1 MSLPTPN
8 SMTTIKAWLSAIR
21 LRTLPLAAA
30 VILLPSGILALQGL
44 VQGSVVLHALWTA
57 FLLQILSNLANDYGD
72 AVSGADRHR
81 IGPARMVASGQ
92 ISVSAMR
99 KAILGVAALALI
111 SGVWLLIPLADSGP
125 AQAGGQ
131 GRFWGWLAL
140 GIAAVVAAIRYTVGS
155 NPYGYRGLGE
165 VAVLIFF
172 GPVAY
177 AGMRTL
183 HGQNMALGDWGP
195 ALATGLLA
203 ASVLNLNN
211 LRDREQDAQAGKITL
226 AVRMGNRRALYFQ
239 SFLVMTAVV
248 AMLVFA
254 WSRSVPLLWGWSL
267 MAVAYSN
274 LLRKIWQVQEARNYD
289 AFLKPTALYLLVM
302 ALMPWILH
310 WRTM

>member
-1 MSLPTPN
+1 
-8 SMTTIKAWLSAIR
+8 MTNFKAWLNAIR

-44 VQGSVVLHALWTA
+44 VQGPVVLHALWTA

-72 AVSGADRHR
+72 AVSGADSNR

-92 ISVSAMR
+92 ITASAMR
-99 KAILGVAALALI
+99 KAILMIAVLALI
-111 SGVWLLIPLADSGP
+111 SGVLLLLPLANFSHP
-125 AQAGGQ
+125 VAGGQ

-165 VAVLIFF
+165 VAVLVFF

-183 HGQNMALGDWGP
+183 HGQSMGLGDWGP

-226 AVRMGNRRALYFQ
+226 AVRIGNRKALYFQ
-239 SFLVMTAVV
+239 TFLVMSAVV
-248 AMLVFA
+248 ALVVFA
-254 WSRSVPLLWGWSL
+254 WSRSLPLLWGWSL
-267 MAVAYSN
+267 MAFAYSN
-274 LLRKIWQVQEARNYD
+274 LLRKIWQVHEPHGYD
-289 AFLKPTALYLLVM
+289 AFLRPTALYLLVM
-302 ALMPWILH
+302 ALMPWILY
-310 WRTM
+310 WRTL